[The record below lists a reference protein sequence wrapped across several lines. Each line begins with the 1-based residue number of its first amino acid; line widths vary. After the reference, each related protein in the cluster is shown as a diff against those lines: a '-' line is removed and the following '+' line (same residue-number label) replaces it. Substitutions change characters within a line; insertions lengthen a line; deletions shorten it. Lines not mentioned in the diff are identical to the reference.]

1 MSVTVRLLVSKSC
14 LTQSPLTPS
23 ILQVC
28 VFEDPIIYP
37 EALRDVCQNAK
48 GYSAVTLMISEK
60 IRKLKENQIVL
71 LGSTKT

>member
-48 GYSAVTLMISEK
+48 GYSAVTFDDFREDK
-60 IRKLKENQIVL
+60 KVKRKSDCAVGIN
-71 LGSTKT
+71 